1 MKDRI
6 SFEEMAI
13 NIAIECSKRAED
25 IYRKVGCCILDKE
38 GKILSTGYNGLL
50 PKVDKD
56 KSFWS
61 KRDHRRKFVIHAEIN
76 ALSRINRNE
85 NPHILACTLLP
96 CSSCALNI
104 ASYGIKK
111 IIYLEDYEFD
121 KGAKEIFEF
130 YNIELLKLDTKT

>member
-1 MKDRI
+1 MEGRI

-25 IYRKVGCCILDKE
+25 IYKKVGCCILDKE
-38 GKILSTGYNGLL
+38 GKLLSTGYNGLL

-56 KSFWS
+56 QAFWLN
-61 KRDHRRKFVIHAEIN
+61 RDYRRKFIIHAEVN

-111 IIYLEDYEFD
+111 IVYLEDYELD
-121 KGAKEIFEF
+121 EGAKEIFDF
-130 YNIELLKLDTKT
+130 YNIELLKLDRRT

>member
-1 MKDRI
+1 MEERI

-13 NIAIECSKRAED
+13 NIAVECSKRAED

-56 KSFWS
+56 KGFWS
-61 KRDHRRKFVIHAEIN
+61 KRDYRRKFVIHAEIN

-121 KGAKEIFEF
+121 KGAKEIFDF
-130 YNIELLKLDTKT
+130 YNIELLKLDRKT

>member
-1 MKDRI
+1 MRI
-6 SFEEMAI
+6 SFEKL
-13 NIAIECSKRAED
+13 AIETAKIAALRSED
-25 IYRKVGCCILDKE
+25 IYKKVGCCILDKE

-61 KRDHRRKFVIHAEIN
+61 NRDYRRKFIIHAEIN

-85 NPHILACTLLP
+85 HPYIVACTLLP

-111 IIYLEDYEFD
+111 VLYLEDYELD
-121 KGAKEIFEF
+121 EGAKEIFDF
-130 YNIELLKLDTKT
+130 YNIEFLKLDRKT

>member
-85 NPHILACTLLP
+85 NPNIIACTLLP